1 MEEVSV
7 LLARSQKGDKAAREM
22 LIKNNLGL
30 VHAIVRRYTGRGI
43 EAEDLF
49 QIGVIGL
56 IKAIDKFDLSYDVRF
71 STYAVPLI
79 TGEIKRFLRDDGPVK
94 VSRTLKE
101 NSWKIKKATEYLR
114 NSLGRDPVLQEIAAE
129 TGLSREDIVLATES
143 DRSVE
148 SIYAVV
154 YQSNGSDMYLIDKMA
169 EEQPEVVDE
178 VVNHLLLKQL
188 LGELDSQERKLIY
201 LRFFQN
207 RKQVEVAQMMGIT
220 QVQVSR
226 LEKKI
231 LLFMRRRAEQTDS
244 L

>member
-1 MEEVSV
+1 MDEVSV
-7 LLARSQKGDKAAREM
+7 LLAKSREGDKAAREM

-30 VHAIVRRYTGRGI
+30 VHAIVRRYTGRGT
-43 EAEDLF
+43 EGEDLF

-56 IKAIDKFDLSYDVRF
+56 MKAIDKFDTSYDVKF

-79 TGEIKRFLRDDGPVK
+79 AGEIKRFLRDDGPVK

-101 NSWKIKKATEYLR
+101 NSWKIKKAITCLQ
-114 NSLGRDPVLQEIAAE
+114 NQLGREPTMQEIASE
-129 TGLSREDIVLATES
+129 TQLSVEEILMATDS
-143 DRSVE
+143 DRTVE

-154 YQSNGSDMYLIDKMA
+154 YQSDGSDMYLLDKMA
-169 EEQPEVVDE
+169 LKQPMVGEEVVDR
-178 VVNHLLLKQL
+178 LLLKQL
-188 LGELDSQERKLIY
+188 LKELTAEERQLIY

-207 RKQVEVAQMMGIT
+207 KKQVEVARIMGIT

-231 LLFMRRRAEQTDS
+231 LLSMRKRAGTEVC
-244 L
+244 